1 MTNKI
6 EINDKLTKM
15 VFTKNQ
21 KEVNINKLYCPYCGE
36 LLKMDIEG
44 YYQIS
49 IVEVINGRNTLV
61 GACVNC
67 GCTWLLDVVVNGKE
81 NIQENDLIKYDINSI
96 ELIEKELTELNE
108 RKTKLFN
115 FLKSENLINI
125 SSIEKN
131 FIAHYYNAIIEDLT
145 NLKGIL
151 KMLKDYKWCT
161 NYE

>member
-1 MTNKI
+1 MINKI
-6 EINDKLTKM
+6 EINEKLTR
-15 VFTKNQ
+15 VLFTKNQ
-21 KEVNINKLYCPYCGE
+21 KEFNMNEIYCPDCGK
-36 LLKMDIEG
+36 LLQMSMEG
-44 YYQIS
+44 NQNQSIS
-49 IVEVINGRNTLV
+49 NAVNKGRSKLV

-67 GCTWLLDVVVNGKE
+67 GCIWSLEVEMVGKKS
-81 NIQENDLIKYDINSI
+81 IKENDLIQSDITSI

-131 FIAHYYNAIIEDLT
+131 FITYCYNKSIEDLT

-151 KMLKDYKWCT
+151 KMLKDYKGLIL
-161 NYE
+161 